1 MEFVRKYIY
10 IFYFLSLFLIFSIR
24 DYFKND
30 NWELLSNFFFSLWAV
45 IIFAFLNW
53 AWASKKYEKK

>member
-45 IIFAFLNW
+45 IIFAF
-53 AWASKKYEKK
+53 